1 MHAAKRGALLC
12 VITGAHLLLF
22 RLVDVGDSSR
32 GAHRSEEDF
41 VTIMLVDFSKPDD
54 TQPSTLSSPS
64 RSIPTYDSSSRSR
77 VEPDNSIT
85 PPPGIE
91 ATDPAVD
98 WQAEAS
104 RVAGDVARRMGEEN
118 KELRSLDSRPTGMG
132 PLPPKSSSHKLGDS
146 FHLEGGVI
154 ITWVG
159 RGCYYSNQDAHID
172 AFGPA
177 LRLQLPTC
185 TGAGGGGDEKALPT
199 FEEWKK
205 ERDNR

>member
-1 MHAAKRGALLC
+1 VLTFRRCALLC
-12 VITGAHLLLF
+12 AIFGAHLLLF
-22 RLVDVGDSSR
+22 SLISVSYSPRGVRTSEDSP
-32 GAHRSEEDF
+32 GILFF
-41 VTIMLVDFSKPDD
+41 VELPIPND
-54 TQPSTLSSPS
+54 TQPSTHSSSKRPIS
-64 RSIPTYDSSSRSR
+64 TYDPSLESRIA
-77 VEPDNSIT
+77 PDNTIT
-85 PPPGIE
+85 MPPEIE
-91 ATDPAVD
+91 RSNAFID
-98 WQAEAS
+98 WDAEAS
-104 RVAGDVARRMGEEN
+104 RVAGDVARRMGEQK

-132 PLPPKSSSHKLGDS
+132 PLPPKSSSHQLGDS

-185 TGAGGGGDEKALPT
+185 TGGGGGGDEKALPT

>member
-22 RLVDVGDSSR
+22 RLIDVGDSSR
-32 GAHRSEEDF
+32 AHRSEEDF

-54 TQPSTLSSPS
+54 PQPSTLSSPS
-64 RSIPTYDSSSRSR
+64 RSIQTYDRSSRSR

-104 RVAGDVARRMGEEN
+104 RVAGDVARRMGEEK
-118 KELRSLDSRPTGMG
+118 KELRSLDSRPTGLG
-132 PLPPKSSSHKLGDS
+132 PLPPKAPGNRVGDS
-146 FHLEGGVI
+146 QHFEGGVI
-154 ITWVG
+154 IDWVG
-159 RGCYYSNQDAHID
+159 EGCYYSNQDAHID

-185 TGAGGGGDEKALPT
+185 GAAGGRKDEKPLQT